1 MDTID
6 SDKYIRRFGSAIVDT
21 DLRVIKISFKHNSIY
36 KIVVPIGNYSL
47 DSIPNDFIMDIIDL
61 IKSHKVYPNELY
73 ICFNMDAMQ
82 AEVHIG
88 FVYAAKCKSLCKAIR
103 ARAKEVL
110 G

>member
-47 DSIPNDFIMDIIDL
+47 DSILNDFIVDIIDL
-61 IKSHKVYPNELY
+61 IEDHKVYPNELY
-73 ICFNMDAMQ
+73 VYFNMDTMQ
-82 AEVHIG
+82 IEVHIE
-88 FVYAAKCKSLCKAIR
+88 FVYKAKCKSLCKAIR

-110 G
+110 R